1 MLNKIIITAAAVTVM
16 AGCATMAPDYQ
27 RPDMPV
33 KDSWSGAKTE
43 ISADKKASDIAWK
56 DYFRSENM
64 QKVIQ
69 TALDNN
75 RDLRT
80 AALNIEK
87 ARAAYRIQKA
97 DLIPS
102 VNLTAEGARTAVP
115 ENASSSGSSV
125 TSSSFSANVNTSYE
139 IDFFGKVRSLNEA
152 ALRQYMATEEAR
164 TAAQMSLIAETANAY
179 ITYLSDA
186 KLLQI
191 SKDTLKTRQDS
202 YSLVK
207 KGFDAGVRTELDLV
221 QAVSAVEA
229 AKASIQQY
237 TRAVELDKN
246 ALTLLA
252 GAEIDESLLKGDL
265 DNVEFVKELPV
276 GLPSDVLLNRP
287 DVRQSEQNLMA
298 YNANIGAAR
307 AAFFPSVSLTG
318 YFGVASSELGN
329 LFSSGSAFAWSFSP
343 QINLPIFDAGR
354 NKITLENANNNQKI
368 AAAAYE
374 KTIQTAFKEVMDGL
388 SSKATYSKQFDAQK
402 AQTAAA
408 QRAYELSL
416 LRYEKGVDSYLGVLD
431 AQRSLFSAQQALIS
445 VRTADLSSRIAL
457 YKALGG
463 GQK

>member
-1 MLNKIIITAAAVTVM
+1 MLNKLVITAAAVTLM
-16 AGCATMAPDYQ
+16 AGCATMAPEYK

-33 KDSWSGAKTE
+33 ADQWGGTKTE
-43 ISADKKASDIAWK
+43 VSQQKASDIAWK
-56 DYFRSENM
+56 DYFHSENM

-102 VNLTAEGARTAVP
+102 VNLSAEGARTAVP
-115 ENASSSGSSV
+115 ENASSSGRSV

-139 IDFFGKVRSLNEA
+139 VDLFGKVRSLNEA

-164 TAAQMSLIAETANAY
+164 TATQMSLIAETANAY
-179 ITYLSDA
+179 LAYLADS
-186 KLLQI
+186 KMLEI
-191 SKDTLKTRQDS
+191 SKDTLKTRQDA

-207 KGFDAGVRTELDLV
+207 KGYDAGVRTELDLV

-237 TRAVELDKN
+237 TRAKELDRN
-246 ALTLLA
+246 ALNLLA
-252 GAEIDESLLKGDL
+252 GAELDESLMKD
-265 DNVEFVKELPV
+265 DIDSVEFIKELPV

-287 DVRQSEQNLMA
+287 DVRQSEQNLIS

-307 AAFFPSVSLTG
+307 AAFFPSVTLTG
-318 YFGVASSELGN
+318 YFGVASSELGD
-329 LFSSGSAFAWSFSP
+329 LFSSGSTFAWSFAP
-343 QINLPIFDAGR
+343 KINLPIFDAGR
-354 NKITLENANNNQKI
+354 NRINLENANNNQKI

-388 SSKATYSKQFDAQK
+388 SSKATYGKQFDAQK

-408 QRAYELSL
+408 KRAYELSL
-416 LRYEKGVDSYLGVLD
+416 LRYEKGIDSYLAVLD
-431 AQRSLFSAQQALIS
+431 AQRSLFDAQIGLVS
-445 VRTADLSSRIAL
+445 VKEADLTSRINL

>member
-1 MLNKIIITAAAVTVM
+1 MLNKLVITAAAVTLM
-16 AGCATMAPDYQ
+16 AGCATMAPEYK

-33 KDSWSGAKTE
+33 TDKWGGVKTE
-43 ISADKKASDIAWK
+43 VSEQKASDIAWK
-56 DYFRSENM
+56 DYFHSENM

-102 VNLTAEGARTAVP
+102 VNLSAEGARTAVP
-115 ENASSSGSSV
+115 ENASSSGQSV

-139 IDFFGKVRSLNEA
+139 VDLFGKVRSLNEA

-164 TAAQMSLIAETANAY
+164 TATQMSLIAETANAY
-179 ITYLSDA
+179 LAYLADSKMLD
-186 KLLQI
+186 I
-191 SKDTLKTRQDS
+191 SKDTLKTRQDT

-207 KGFDAGVRTELDLV
+207 KGYDAGVRTELDLV

-237 TRAVELDKN
+237 TRAKELDRN
-246 ALTLLA
+246 ALNLLA
-252 GAEIDESLLKGDL
+252 GAEIDESLLKEDI
-265 DNVEFVKELPV
+265 DKVEFIKELPV

-287 DVRQSEQNLMA
+287 DVRQSEQNLIS

-307 AAFFPSVSLTG
+307 AAFFPSVTLTG
-318 YFGVASSELGN
+318 YFGVASSELGD
-329 LFSSGSAFAWSFSP
+329 LFSSGSTFAWSFAP
-343 QINLPIFDAGR
+343 KINLPIFDAGR
-354 NKITLENANNNQKI
+354 NRINLENANNNQKI

-388 SSKATYSKQFDAQK
+388 SSKATYGKQFDAQK

-408 QRAYELSL
+408 KRAYELSL
-416 LRYEKGVDSYLGVLD
+416 LRYEKGIDSYLAVLD
-431 AQRSLFSAQQALIS
+431 AQRSLFDSQIGLIS
-445 VRTADLSSRIAL
+445 VKEADLTSRINL

>member
-1 MLNKIIITAAAVTVM
+1 MLNKIVITAAAVTLM
-16 AGCATMAPDYQ
+16 AGCATMAPDYK

-33 KDSWSGAKTE
+33 SNQWGDSKTE
-43 ISADKKASDIAWK
+43 VSQQKASEIAWK
-56 DYFRSENM
+56 DYFRSPNM

-75 RDLRT
+75 RDLRV

-97 DLIPS
+97 DLLPT
-102 VNLTAEGARTAVP
+102 VNLTAEGSRTAVP
-115 ENASSSGSSV
+115 ENASSSGQSV

-164 TAAQMSLIAETANAY
+164 TAAQTSLIAETANAY
-179 ITYLSDA
+179 ITYLADSRM
-186 KLLQI
+186 LEI
-191 SKDTLKTRQDS
+191 SKDTLKASQDS

-207 KGFDAGVRTELDLV
+207 KGYDAGVRTELDLV
-221 QAVSAVEA
+221 QAVSSVEA

-237 TRAVELDKN
+237 TRAKEQDKN
-246 ALTLLA
+246 ALVLLA
-252 GAEIDESLLKGDL
+252 GSDIDNTLLQEDI
-265 DNVEFVKELPV
+265 DSVEFIKELPV
-276 GLPSDVLLNRP
+276 GMPSDVLLNRP
-287 DVRQSEQNLMA
+287 DVRQSEQNLIS

-318 YFGVASSELGN
+318 YFGVASSELGD
-329 LFSSGSAFAWSFSP
+329 LFSSGSTFAWSFAP

-354 NKITLENANNNQKI
+354 NRVNLENANNNQKI
-368 AAAAYE
+368 AAAEYE
-374 KTIQTAFKEVMDGL
+374 QAIQTAFREVMDGL
-388 SSKATYSKQFDAQK
+388 SAKATYGKQFDAQK
-402 AQTAAA
+402 AQTAASK
-408 QRAYELSL
+408 RSYELSL
-416 LRYEKGVDSYLGVLD
+416 LRYEKGVDSYLAVLD
-431 AQRSLFSAQQALIS
+431 AQRSLFNSQIALVS
-445 VRTADLSSRIAL
+445 VKEADITSQINL